1 MFTFVSRRVAILGD
15 GLSNTEKGMP
25 HLLIV
30 DDDAAIRETLAE
42 IGRDSGFSVALAA
55 SVKDALIQLE
65 RQAPDLVLTD
75 VRLPE
80 GSGMDI
86 FKNAAAASAE
96 VVVMTGHGT
105 VDNAVQALRLGATD
119 YLVKPI
125 CMDRL
130 NDILARIAAG
140 AGGDLPGMPFEEPG
154 RFGKMYGASGRM
166 LELYRQLGRVA
177 PTNVTTL
184 VIGESGTGK
193 ELAAHAIHEL
203 SARRQR
209 PFIAVNCG
217 AISPNLIESEMF
229 GHERG
234 SFTGADRQ
242 HKGYFERADG
252 GTLFLDEVTE
262 MPLDLQVKLLR
273 VLETGQFMRVG
284 TNREIACDI
293 RIVAAT
299 NRNPEQAVQEG
310 KLREDLYYRLSV
322 FPVEL
327 PPLRERGDD
336 ILLLARRFLEAQNRE
351 AGKDKDFSPSAL
363 AVLKQ
368 YAWPGNVRELKNF
381 VRRAF
386 IMADGDVL
394 DADMLVPQVSPAGA
408 ARGGQVSVPVGE
420 TLAEADRR
428 LILATL
434 ERCNGV
440 KKQTAAMLGISPKTL
455 YNRLEEYA
463 AAGYALPGESPART
477 ERPSRP

>member
-1 MFTFVSRRVAILGD
+1 
-15 GLSNTEKGMP
+15 MP

-30 DDDAAIRETLAE
+30 DDDDAIRETLAE
-42 IGRDSGFSVALAA
+42 LGRDNGFTVALAA

-65 RQAPDLVLTD
+65 RQSPDLVLTD
-75 VRLPE
+75 VRLPG
-80 GSGMDI
+80 GSGMDL
-86 FKNAAAASAE
+86 FKSVATASAE

-125 CMDRL
+125 CMERL
-130 NDILARIAAG
+130 NGILARIMAN
-140 AGGDLPGMPFEEPG
+140 AGGELPGRPFEEPG
-154 RFGKMYGASGRM
+154 RFGKMYGASAPMR
-166 LELYRQLGRVA
+166 ELYRQIGRVA
-177 PTNVTTL
+177 PTDVTVLL
-184 VIGESGTGK
+184 VGESGTGK
-193 ELAAHAIHEL
+193 ELAAHAVHQL

-284 TNREIACDI
+284 THREIACDI

-310 KLREDLYYRLSV
+310 KLREDLYYRLNV
-322 FPVEL
+322 FPLEL
-327 PPLRERGDD
+327 PALRERGDD
-336 ILLLARRFLEAQNRE
+336 ILLLADRFLQAQNEESGRTK
-351 AGKDKDFSPSAL
+351 AFSAR
-363 AVLKQ
+363 AATAMAQ
-368 YAWPGNVRELKNF
+368 YEWPGNVRELKNF

-386 IMADGDVL
+386 IMAEGDEL
-394 DADMLVPQVSPAGA
+394 DADMLTPQVSPGGEM
-408 ARGGQVSVPVGE
+408 RGGQVTVPVGE

-434 ERCNGV
+434 ERCKGV
-440 KKQTAAMLGISPKTL
+440 KKQAAAVLGISPKTL

-463 AAGYALPGESPART
+463 AAGYALPGEEPGSAH
-477 ERPSRP
+477 

>member
-1 MFTFVSRRVAILGD
+1 
-15 GLSNTEKGMP
+15 MP

-30 DDDAAIRETLAE
+30 EDDDAIRETLAE
-42 IGRDSGFSVALAA
+42 IGRDSGFTVALAA

-75 VRLPE
+75 VRLPG

-86 FKNAAAASAE
+86 FKNVAVASAE

-119 YLVKPI
+119 YLTKPI

-130 NDILARIAAG
+130 NEILTRVVAN
-140 AGGDLPGMPFEEPG
+140 AGGERPGTPFEEPG
-154 RFGKMYGASGRM
+154 RFGKMYGASPPMR
-166 LELYRQLGRVA
+166 ELYRQVGRVA
-177 PTNVTTL
+177 PTDVTVL
-184 VIGESGTGK
+184 LIGESGTGK

-203 SARRQR
+203 SKRRQR

-217 AISPNLIESEMF
+217 AISPHLIESEMF

-284 TNREIACDI
+284 TNREIGCDI
-293 RIVAAT
+293 RIIAAT

-322 FPVEL
+322 FPLEL

-336 ILLLARRFLEAQNRE
+336 IAFLADRFLQAQNQDTGSHK
-351 AGKDKDFSPSAL
+351 AFSARAKAAL
-363 AVLKQ
+363 AQ
-368 YAWPGNVRELKNF
+368 YEWPGNVRELKNF

-386 IMADGDVL
+386 IMAESDELDVDL
-394 DADMLVPQVSPAGA
+394 LAPQVSPGGDLA
-408 ARGGQVSVPVGE
+408 AGGQVTVPVGE

-434 ERCNGV
+434 ERCKGV
-440 KKQTAAMLGISPKTL
+440 KKQAAAVLGISPKTL

-463 AAGYALPGESPART
+463 AAGYSLPGEPP
-477 ERPSRP
+477 PSSSSSASR

>member
-1 MFTFVSRRVAILGD
+1 
-15 GLSNTEKGMP
+15 MP
-25 HLLIV
+25 HLLVV
-30 DDDAAIRETLAE
+30 DDDDAIRETLAE
-42 IGRDSGFSVALAA
+42 LGRDSGFSVAVAA
-55 SVKDALIQLE
+55 SVRDALIQLE

-75 VRLPE
+75 VRLP
-80 GSGMDI
+80 GGNGMDI
-86 FKNAAAASAE
+86 FKNAAVASAE
-96 VVVMTGHGT
+96 VVVMTGHGS
-105 VDNAVQALRLGATD
+105 VDYAVQALRLGASD
-119 YLVKPI
+119 FLVKPI
-125 CMDRL
+125 CMERL
-130 NDILARIAAG
+130 NDILVRVATN

-154 RFGKMYGASGRM
+154 RFGKMFGQSERM
-166 LELYRQLGRVA
+166 LELYRQIGRVA

-184 VIGESGTGK
+184 LIGESGTGK

-203 SARRQR
+203 STRRQR

-284 TNREIACDI
+284 TNREISCNI

-322 FPVEL
+322 FPIEL

-336 ILLLARRFLEAQNRE
+336 ILFLARRFLQAQNQE
-351 AGKDKDFSPSAL
+351 SGKNKDFSPQAAEAL
-363 AVLKQ
+363 KH
-368 YAWPGNVRELKNF
+368 YDWPGNVRELKNF

-386 IMADGDVL
+386 IMADGNVL
-394 DADMLVPQVSPAGA
+394 GVDMLAPYVSPSGDAE
-408 ARGGQVSVPVGE
+408 GGQVSVPVGE

-440 KKQTAAMLGISPKTL
+440 KKQAAQMLGISPKTL

-463 AAGYALPGESPART
+463 AAGYPLPGETPASGAGG
-477 ERPSRP
+477 SRNAA

>member
-1 MFTFVSRRVAILGD
+1 
-15 GLSNTEKGMP
+15 MP

-30 DDDAAIRETLAE
+30 DDDDAIRETLAE
-42 IGRDSGFSVALAA
+42 VGRDSGFSVALAA

-75 VRLPE
+75 VRLPG

-86 FKNAAAASAE
+86 FKNVAASSAE

-125 CMDRL
+125 CMERL
-130 NDILARIAAG
+130 EEILKRIMINS
-140 AGGDLPGMPFEEPG
+140 GGEMPGTPFEEPG
-154 RFGKMYGASGRM
+154 RFGKLFGKSERM
-166 LELYRQLGRVA
+166 QELYRQIGRVA
-177 PTNVTTL
+177 PTTVTTL
-184 VIGESGTGK
+184 LIGESGTGK

-203 SARRQR
+203 SPRRQR

-293 RIVAAT
+293 RVVAAT

-322 FPVEL
+322 FPIEL
-327 PPLRERGDD
+327 PALRDRGSD
-336 ILLLARRFLEAQNRE
+336 ILFLAQRFLQTLNEE
-351 AGKDKDFSPSAL
+351 SGKSKAFSPEAATAL
-363 AVLKQ
+363 EQ
-368 YAWPGNVRELKNF
+368 YEWPGNVRELKNF

-394 DADMLVPQVSPAGA
+394 DLEMLVPLVSPGGESA
-408 ARGGQVSVPVGE
+408 GGQVSVPVGE

-440 KKQTAAMLGISPKTL
+440 KKQAAAVLGISPKTL

-463 AAGYALPGESPART
+463 AAGYPLPGENSRT
-477 ERPSRP
+477 GGPSRESA

>member
-1 MFTFVSRRVAILGD
+1 
-15 GLSNTEKGMP
+15 MP

-30 DDDAAIRETLAE
+30 EDDDAIRETLAE
-42 IGRDSGFSVALAA
+42 IGRDSGFTVALAA

-75 VRLPE
+75 VRLPG

-86 FKNAAAASAE
+86 FKNVAVASAE

-119 YLVKPI
+119 YLTKPI

-130 NDILARIAAG
+130 NEILARILAN
-140 AGGDLPGMPFEEPG
+140 AGGERPGTPFEEPG
-154 RFGKMYGASGRM
+154 RFGKMYGTSPPMR
-166 LELYRQLGRVA
+166 ELYRQIGRVA
-177 PTNVTTL
+177 PTNVTVL
-184 VIGESGTGK
+184 LIGESGTGK

-217 AISPNLIESEMF
+217 AISPHLIESEMF

-284 TNREIACDI
+284 TNREIGCDI
-293 RIVAAT
+293 RIIAAT

-322 FPVEL
+322 FPLEL
-327 PPLRERGDD
+327 PPLRERGED
-336 ILLLARRFLEAQNRE
+336 IAFLADRFLQAQNQE
-351 AGKDKDFSPSAL
+351 TGSDKVFSARAL
-363 AVLKQ
+363 AALAQ
-368 YAWPGNVRELKNF
+368 YEWPGNVRELKNY

-386 IMADGDVL
+386 IMAEGNELNVDL
-394 DADMLVPQVSPAGA
+394 LAPQVSPSGDANL
-408 ARGGQVSVPVGE
+408 GGQVTVPVGE

-434 ERCNGV
+434 ERCKGV
-440 KKQTAAMLGISPKTL
+440 KKQAAAVLGISPKTL

-463 AAGYALPGESPART
+463 AAGYLLPGEPPPSSTHAAR
-477 ERPSRP
+477 

>member
-1 MFTFVSRRVAILGD
+1 
-15 GLSNTEKGMP
+15 MP

-30 DDDAAIRETLAE
+30 DDDDAIRETLAE
-42 IGRDSGFSVALAA
+42 LGRDSGFTVALAA
-55 SVKDALIQLE
+55 SVKAALIQLE

-86 FKNAAAASAE
+86 FKNVAAASAE

-130 NDILARIAAG
+130 NGILARIMLN
-140 AGGDLPGMPFEEPG
+140 AGGELPGVPFEAPG
-154 RFGKMYGASGRM
+154 RFGKMYGSSAVMR
-166 LELYRQLGRVA
+166 ELYRQIGRVA
-177 PTNVTTL
+177 PTGVTVLL
-184 VIGESGTGK
+184 VGESGTGK

-203 SARRQR
+203 SSRRQR

-217 AISPNLIESEMF
+217 AISPHLIESEMF

-284 TNREIACDI
+284 TNREIGCDI

-310 KLREDLYYRLSV
+310 KLREDLYYRLNV
-322 FPVEL
+322 FPLEL
-327 PPLRERGDD
+327 PPLRERGED
-336 ILLLARRFLEAQNRE
+336 ILFLAERFLLAQNEETGR
-351 AGKDKDFSPSAL
+351 AKVFSTRAAAAL
-363 AVLKQ
+363 SQ
-368 YAWPGNVRELKNF
+368 YEWPGNVRELKNF

-386 IMADGDVL
+386 IMAEGDEL
-394 DADMLVPQVSPAGA
+394 DTDLLAPQVSPSGDLA
-408 ARGGQVSVPVGE
+408 GGQVSVPVGE

-434 ERCNGV
+434 ERCKGV
-440 KKQTAAMLGISPKTL
+440 KKQAAAVLGISPKTL

-463 AAGYALPGESPART
+463 AAGYALPGEGSPGS
-477 ERPSRP
+477 E

>member
-1 MFTFVSRRVAILGD
+1 
-15 GLSNTEKGMP
+15 MP

-30 DDDAAIRETLAE
+30 DDDDAIRETLAE
-42 IGRDSGFSVALAA
+42 IGRESGFSVALAA
-55 SVKDALIQLE
+55 SVRDALIQLE

-75 VRLPE
+75 VRLPG

-86 FKNAAAASAE
+86 FKNVAISSAE
-96 VVVMTGHGT
+96 VVVMTGHGS
-105 VDNAVQALRLGATD
+105 VDSAVQALRLGATD

-125 CMDRL
+125 CMERL
-130 NDILARIAAG
+130 NEILGRILTA
-140 AGGDLPGMPFEEPG
+140 AGGDAPGTPFEEPG
-154 RFGKMYGASGRM
+154 RFGKLYGKSERM
-166 LELYRQLGRVA
+166 LELYRQIGRVA

-184 VIGESGTGK
+184 LIGESGTGK

-203 SARRQR
+203 SPRRQR

-299 NRNPEQAVQEG
+299 NRNPEQAVQDG

-327 PPLRERGDD
+327 PPLRERGSD
-336 ILLLARRFLEAQNRE
+336 ILFLAQRFLQALNQES
-351 AGKDKDFSPSAL
+351 GKTKDFSPEAGAAL
-363 AVLKQ
+363 AQ
-368 YAWPGNVRELKNF
+368 YEWPGNVRELKNF

-386 IMADGDVL
+386 IMADGDTL
-394 DADMLVPQVSPAGA
+394 DLDMLAPHVSPSGEA
-408 ARGGQVSVPVGE
+408 ASGQVSVPVGE

-440 KKQTAAMLGISPKTL
+440 KKQTAAVLGISPKTL

-463 AAGYALPGESPART
+463 AAGYVLPGEDPQA
-477 ERPSRP
+477 ENASRGSA

>member
-1 MFTFVSRRVAILGD
+1 
-15 GLSNTEKGMP
+15 MP

-30 DDDAAIRETLAE
+30 DDDDAIRETLAE
-42 IGRDSGFSVALAA
+42 IGRDSGYTVALAA
-55 SVKDALIQLE
+55 SIKDALIQLE

-75 VRLPE
+75 VRLPG

-86 FKNAAAASAE
+86 FKNVAVSSAE

-119 YLVKPI
+119 FLVKPI

-130 NDILARIAAG
+130 NEILTRIATNAG
-140 AGGDLPGMPFEEPG
+140 VEMPGTPFEEPG
-154 RFGKMYGASGRM
+154 RFGKMYGASARM
-166 LELYRQLGRVA
+166 VELYRQVARVA

-184 VIGESGTGK
+184 LIGESGTGK

-203 SARRQR
+203 STRRQR

-284 TNREIACDI
+284 TNREISCDI

-322 FPVEL
+322 FPIEL
-327 PPLRERGDD
+327 PPLRERGED
-336 ILLLARRFLEAQNRE
+336 ILFLARRFLQAQNQE
-351 AGKDKDFSPSAL
+351 SGKNKDFSPHA
-363 AVLKQ
+363 AEVLSR
-368 YAWPGNVRELKNF
+368 YEWPGNVRELKNF

-394 DADMLVPQVSPAGA
+394 DVDMLAPHVSPSGDDANM
-408 ARGGQVSVPVGE
+408 QVSVPVGE

-463 AAGYALPGESPART
+463 ADGYVLPGEAGAKDSD
-477 ERPSRP
+477 

>member
-1 MFTFVSRRVAILGD
+1 
-15 GLSNTEKGMP
+15 MP
-25 HLLIV
+25 HLLVV
-30 DDDAAIRETLAE
+30 DDDDAIRETLAE
-42 IGRDSGFSVALAA
+42 LGRDSGFSVAVAA
-55 SVKDALIQLE
+55 SVKDAFIQLE

-75 VRLPE
+75 VRLP
-80 GSGMDI
+80 GGNGMDI
-86 FKNAAAASAE
+86 FKSVAAASAE

-105 VDNAVQALRLGATD
+105 VDYAVQALRLGATD
-119 YLVKPI
+119 FLVKPI
-125 CMDRL
+125 CMERL
-130 NDILARIAAG
+130 NAILTRVVAN
-140 AGGDLPGMPFEEPG
+140 AGGDLPGMPFEEAG
-154 RFGKMYGASGRM
+154 RFGKLYGASDCM
-166 LELYRQLGRVA
+166 TALYRQIGRVA

-184 VIGESGTGK
+184 LIGESGTGK

-203 SARRQR
+203 SSRRQR

-293 RIVAAT
+293 RIIAAT
-299 NRNPEQAVQEG
+299 NRNPEQAVQDG

-322 FPVEL
+322 FPIEL
-327 PPLRERGDD
+327 PALRERGDD
-336 ILLLARRFLEAQNRE
+336 ILFLAQRFLQAQNQETGKNKVFAPE
-351 AGKDKDFSPSAL
+351 AAQAL
-363 AVLKQ
+363 AQ
-368 YAWPGNVRELKNF
+368 YDWPGNVRELKNF

-386 IMADGDVL
+386 IMAEGEVL
-394 DADMLVPQVSPAGA
+394 NADMLAPHVSPSGDA
-408 ARGGQVSVPVGE
+408 AAGQVSVPVGE

-434 ERCNGV
+434 ARCNGV

-463 AAGYALPGESPART
+463 AAGYVLPGEGGSDETR
-477 ERPSRP
+477 SQS

>member
-1 MFTFVSRRVAILGD
+1 
-15 GLSNTEKGMP
+15 MP

-30 DDDAAIRETLAE
+30 DDDDAIRETLAE

-55 SVKDALIQLE
+55 SVKDAMIQLE

-86 FKNAAAASAE
+86 FKNVAAASAE

-105 VDNAVQALRLGATD
+105 LDNAVQALRLGATD

-125 CMDRL
+125 CMERL
-130 NDILARIAAG
+130 NEIMARIVSNSGGEPAG
-140 AGGDLPGMPFEEPG
+140 LPFEEPG
-154 RFGKMYGASGRM
+154 RFGKMYGTSAPMRD
-166 LELYRQLGRVA
+166 LYRQIGRVA
-177 PTNVTTL
+177 PTDVTVLL
-184 VIGESGTGK
+184 VGESGTGK

-203 SARRQR
+203 SARHQR

-217 AISPNLIESEMF
+217 AISPHLIESEMF

-273 VLETGQFMRVG
+273 VLETGRFMRVG
-284 TNREIACDI
+284 TNREIGCDI

-310 KLREDLYYRLSV
+310 KLREDLYYRLNV
-322 FPVEL
+322 FPLQL
-327 PPLRERGDD
+327 PPLRERGEDV
-336 ILLLARRFLEAQNRE
+336 LFLAERFLQAQNEETGRSK
-351 AGKDKDFSPSAL
+351 AFAPGAAQTLS
-363 AVLKQ
+363 Q
-368 YAWPGNVRELKNF
+368 YEWPGNVRELKNF

-386 IMADGDVL
+386 IMAEGDEL
-394 DADMLVPQVSPAGA
+394 DAELLAPQVSPSGDIA
-408 ARGGQVSVPVGE
+408 GGQVSLPVGE

-434 ERCNGV
+434 QRCKGV
-440 KKQTAAMLGISPKTL
+440 KKQAAAVLGISPKTL

-463 AAGYALPGESPART
+463 AAGYVLPGEARQDAA
-477 ERPSRP
+477 P

>member
-1 MFTFVSRRVAILGD
+1 
-15 GLSNTEKGMP
+15 MP

-30 DDDAAIRETLAE
+30 DDDDAIRETLAE

-75 VRLPE
+75 VRLPG

-86 FKNAAAASAE
+86 FKNVAVSSAE

-105 VDNAVQALRLGATD
+105 VDNAVEALRLGATD

-125 CMDRL
+125 CMERL
-130 NDILARIAAG
+130 AEILKRIMTNS
-140 AGGDLPGMPFEEPG
+140 GGEMPGTPFEEPG
-154 RFGKMYGASGRM
+154 RFGKLYGKSERM
-166 LELYRQLGRVA
+166 QELYRQIGRVA
-177 PTNVTTL
+177 PTTVTTL
-184 VIGESGTGK
+184 LIGESGTGK

-203 SARRQR
+203 SPRRQR

-293 RIVAAT
+293 RVVAAT

-322 FPVEL
+322 FPIEL
-327 PPLRERGDD
+327 PALRDRGSD
-336 ILLLARRFLEAQNRE
+336 IVFLAQRFLQTLNDESGKNKVFSSEA
-351 AGKDKDFSPSAL
+351 AAAL
-363 AVLKQ
+363 EQ
-368 YAWPGNVRELKNF
+368 YEWPGNVRELKNF

-394 DADMLVPQVSPAGA
+394 DLEMLVPHVSPAGESS
-408 ARGGQVSVPVGE
+408 GSQVSVPVGE

-440 KKQTAAMLGISPKTL
+440 KKQAAAVLGISPKTL

-463 AAGYALPGESPART
+463 AAGYPMPGET
-477 ERPSRP
+477 SRAGVPPRESA

>member
-1 MFTFVSRRVAILGD
+1 
-15 GLSNTEKGMP
+15 MP

-30 DDDAAIRETLAE
+30 DDDDAIRETLAE
-42 IGRDSGFSVALAA
+42 IGRESGFSVALAA

-75 VRLPE
+75 VRLPG

-86 FKNAAAASAE
+86 FKNVAVHSAE

-125 CMDRL
+125 CMERL
-130 NDILARIAAG
+130 EEILKRIMTNS
-140 AGGDLPGMPFEEPG
+140 GGEMPGTPFEEPG
-154 RFGKMYGASGRM
+154 RFGKLYGKSERM
-166 LELYRQLGRVA
+166 QELYRQIGRVA
-177 PTNVTTL
+177 PTTVTTL
-184 VIGESGTGK
+184 LIGESGTGK

-203 SARRQR
+203 SPRRQR

-293 RIVAAT
+293 RVVAAT

-322 FPVEL
+322 FPIEL
-327 PPLRERGDD
+327 PALRDRGSD
-336 ILLLARRFLEAQNRE
+336 ILFLAQRFLQSLNEE
-351 AGKDKDFSPSAL
+351 SGKHKDFSPEAAAAL
-363 AVLKQ
+363 SH
-368 YAWPGNVRELKNF
+368 YEWPGNVRELKNF

-394 DADMLVPQVSPAGA
+394 DLEMLVPQVSPAGETA
-408 ARGGQVSVPVGE
+408 GGQVSVPVGE

-440 KKQTAAMLGISPKTL
+440 KKQAAAVLGISPKTL

-463 AAGYALPGESPART
+463 AAGYVLPGENSRAGG
-477 ERPSRP
+477 PSRESA

>member
-1 MFTFVSRRVAILGD
+1 
-15 GLSNTEKGMP
+15 MP
-25 HLLIV
+25 HLLVV
-30 DDDAAIRETLAE
+30 DDDDAIRETLAE
-42 IGRDSGFSVALAA
+42 LGRDSGFSVAVAA
-55 SVKDALIQLE
+55 SVKDAFIQLE

-75 VRLPE
+75 VRLP
-80 GSGMDI
+80 GGNGMDI
-86 FKNAAAASAE
+86 FKSVAAASAE

-105 VDNAVQALRLGATD
+105 VDYAVQALRLGATD
-119 YLVKPI
+119 FLVKPI
-125 CMDRL
+125 CMERL
-130 NDILARIAAG
+130 NAILTRVVAN
-140 AGGDLPGMPFEEPG
+140 AGGDLPGMPFEEAG
-154 RFGKMYGASGRM
+154 RFGKLYGASDCM
-166 LELYRQLGRVA
+166 TALYRQIGRVA

-184 VIGESGTGK
+184 LIGESGTGK

-203 SARRQR
+203 SSRRQR

-293 RIVAAT
+293 RIIAAT
-299 NRNPEQAVQEG
+299 NRNPEQAVQDG

-322 FPVEL
+322 FPIEL

-336 ILLLARRFLEAQNRE
+336 ILFLAQRFLQAQNQETGKNKVFAPE
-351 AGKDKDFSPSAL
+351 AAQAL
-363 AVLKQ
+363 AQ
-368 YAWPGNVRELKNF
+368 YDWPGNVRELKNF

-386 IMADGDVL
+386 IMAEGEVL
-394 DADMLVPQVSPAGA
+394 NADMLAPHVSPSGDA
-408 ARGGQVSVPVGE
+408 AAGQVSVPVGE

-434 ERCNGV
+434 ARCNGV

-463 AAGYALPGESPART
+463 AAGYVLPGEGGSDEAR
-477 ERPSRP
+477 SQS

>member
-1 MFTFVSRRVAILGD
+1 
-15 GLSNTEKGMP
+15 MP

-30 DDDAAIRETLAE
+30 DDDDAIRETLAE

-55 SVKDALIQLE
+55 SVKDAMIQLE

-86 FKNAAAASAE
+86 FKNVAAASAE

-105 VDNAVQALRLGATD
+105 LDNAVQALRLGATD

-125 CMDRL
+125 CMERL
-130 NDILARIAAG
+130 NEIMARIVSNSGGEPAG
-140 AGGDLPGMPFEEPG
+140 LPFEEPG
-154 RFGKMYGASGRM
+154 RFGKMYGTSAPMR
-166 LELYRQLGRVA
+166 ELYRQIGRVA
-177 PTNVTTL
+177 PTDVTVL
-184 VIGESGTGK
+184 LIGESGTGK

-217 AISPNLIESEMF
+217 AISPHLIESEMF

-273 VLETGQFMRVG
+273 VLETGRFMRVG
-284 TNREIACDI
+284 TNREIGCDI

-310 KLREDLYYRLSV
+310 KLREDLYYRLNV
-322 FPVEL
+322 FPLQL
-327 PPLRERGDD
+327 PPLRERGEDV
-336 ILLLARRFLEAQNRE
+336 LFLAERFLQAQNEETGRSKVF
-351 AGKDKDFSPSAL
+351 APGAAQTLS
-363 AVLKQ
+363 Q
-368 YAWPGNVRELKNF
+368 YEWPGNVRELKNF

-386 IMADGDVL
+386 IMADGDEL
-394 DADMLVPQVSPAGA
+394 DAELLAPQVSPSGDIA
-408 ARGGQVSVPVGE
+408 GGQVSLPVGE

-434 ERCNGV
+434 QRCKGV
-440 KKQTAAMLGISPKTL
+440 KKQAAAVLGISPKTL

-463 AAGYALPGESPART
+463 AAGYVLPGEARQDAA
-477 ERPSRP
+477 P

>member
-1 MFTFVSRRVAILGD
+1 
-15 GLSNTEKGMP
+15 MP

-30 DDDAAIRETLAE
+30 EDDDAIRETLAE
-42 IGRDSGFSVALAA
+42 IGRDSGFTVALAA

-75 VRLPE
+75 VRLPG

-86 FKNAAAASAE
+86 FKNVAVASAE

-119 YLVKPI
+119 YLTKPI

-130 NDILARIAAG
+130 NEILTRVVAN
-140 AGGDLPGMPFEEPG
+140 AGGERPGTPFEEPG
-154 RFGKMYGASGRM
+154 RFGKMYGSSPPMR
-166 LELYRQLGRVA
+166 ELYRQVGRVA
-177 PTNVTTL
+177 PTDVTVL
-184 VIGESGTGK
+184 LIGESGTGK

-203 SARRQR
+203 SRRRQR

-217 AISPNLIESEMF
+217 AISPHLIESEMF

-284 TNREIACDI
+284 TNREIGCDI
-293 RIVAAT
+293 RIIAAT

-322 FPVEL
+322 FPLEL

-336 ILLLARRFLEAQNRE
+336 IAFLADRFLQAQNQD
-351 AGKDKDFSPSAL
+351 AGSHKAFSARAKSAL
-363 AVLKQ
+363 AQ
-368 YAWPGNVRELKNF
+368 YEWPGNVRELKNF

-386 IMADGDVL
+386 IMAESDELDVDL
-394 DADMLVPQVSPAGA
+394 LAPQVSPGGDLGA
-408 ARGGQVSVPVGE
+408 GGQITVPVGE

-434 ERCNGV
+434 ERCKGV
-440 KKQTAAMLGISPKTL
+440 KKQAAAVLGISPKTL

-463 AAGYALPGESPART
+463 AAGYALPGEPP
-477 ERPSRP
+477 PSSSSSASR

>member
-1 MFTFVSRRVAILGD
+1 
-15 GLSNTEKGMP
+15 MP

-30 DDDAAIRETLAE
+30 DDDDAIRETLAE
-42 IGRDSGFSVALAA
+42 LGRDSGFSVALAA
-55 SVKDALIQLE
+55 SVKDAFIQLE

-75 VRLPE
+75 VRLP
-80 GSGMDI
+80 GGNGMDI
-86 FKNAAAASAE
+86 FKNVAAASAE

-105 VDNAVQALRLGATD
+105 VDYAVQALRLGATD
-119 YLVKPI
+119 FLVKPI
-125 CMDRL
+125 CMERL
-130 NDILARIAAG
+130 NAILKRVVAN
-140 AGGDLPGMPFEEPG
+140 AGGDLPGMPFEEAG
-154 RFGKMYGASGRM
+154 RFGKLYGASDCM
-166 LELYRQLGRVA
+166 TALYRQIGRVA

-184 VIGESGTGK
+184 LIGESGTGK

-203 SARRQR
+203 STRRQR

-284 TNREIACDI
+284 TNREIGCDI

-299 NRNPEQAVQEG
+299 NRNPEQAVQDG

-322 FPVEL
+322 FPIEL
-327 PPLRERGDD
+327 PALRERGDD
-336 ILLLARRFLEAQNRE
+336 ILFLAQRFLQAQNQE
-351 AGKDKDFSPSAL
+351 TGKNKVFSPQAAEAL
-363 AVLKQ
+363 MQ
-368 YAWPGNVRELKNF
+368 YEWPGNVRELKNF

-394 DADMLVPQVSPAGA
+394 DVDMLAPHVSPGGDA
-408 ARGGQVSVPVGE
+408 AGGQVSVPVGE

-434 ERCNGV
+434 ARCNGV

-463 AAGYALPGESPART
+463 AAGYILPGEAGAGEARDAG
-477 ERPSRP
+477 

>member
-1 MFTFVSRRVAILGD
+1 
-15 GLSNTEKGMP
+15 MP

-30 DDDAAIRETLAE
+30 DDDDAIRETLAE

-55 SVKDALIQLE
+55 SVKDAMIQLE

-86 FKNAAAASAE
+86 FKNVAAASAE

-105 VDNAVQALRLGATD
+105 LDNAVQALRLGATD

-125 CMDRL
+125 CMERL
-130 NDILARIAAG
+130 NEIMARIVSNSGGEPAG
-140 AGGDLPGMPFEEPG
+140 LPFEEPG
-154 RFGKMYGASGRM
+154 RFGKMYGTSAPMR
-166 LELYRQLGRVA
+166 ELYRQIGRVA
-177 PTNVTTL
+177 PTDVTVL
-184 VIGESGTGK
+184 LIGESGTGK

-217 AISPNLIESEMF
+217 AISPHLIESEMF

-273 VLETGQFMRVG
+273 VLETGRFMRVG
-284 TNREIACDI
+284 TNREIGCDI

-310 KLREDLYYRLSV
+310 KLREDLYYRLNV
-322 FPVEL
+322 FPLQL
-327 PPLRERGDD
+327 PPLRERGEDV
-336 ILLLARRFLEAQNRE
+336 LFLAERFLQAQNEETGRSK
-351 AGKDKDFSPSAL
+351 AFAPGAAQTLS
-363 AVLKQ
+363 Q
-368 YAWPGNVRELKNF
+368 YEWPGNVRELKNF

-386 IMADGDVL
+386 IMAEGDEL
-394 DADMLVPQVSPAGA
+394 DAELLAPRVSPSGDIA
-408 ARGGQVSVPVGE
+408 GGQVSLPVGE

-434 ERCNGV
+434 QRCKGV
-440 KKQTAAMLGISPKTL
+440 KKQAAAVLGISPKTL

-463 AAGYALPGESPART
+463 AAGYVLPGEARQDAA
-477 ERPSRP
+477 P

>member
-1 MFTFVSRRVAILGD
+1 
-15 GLSNTEKGMP
+15 MP

-42 IGRDSGFSVALAA
+42 IGRDRGFSVALAA
-55 SVKDALIQLE
+55 SIKDALIQLE
-65 RQAPDLVLTD
+65 RQVPDLVLTD

-125 CMDRL
+125 CMERL
-130 NDILARIAAG
+130 NEILARIAASAGEETPG
-140 AGGDLPGMPFEEPG
+140 APFEEPG
-154 RFGKMYGASGRM
+154 RFGRMYGASARM
-166 LELYRQLGRVA
+166 LELYRQIGRVA
-177 PTNVTTL
+177 PTSVTAL

-203 SARRQR
+203 SPRRQR

-262 MPLDLQVKLLR
+262 MPPDLQVKLLR

-293 RIVAAT
+293 RIIAAT
-299 NRNPEQAVQEG
+299 NRNPEQAVREG

-336 ILLLARRFLEAQNRE
+336 IALLAQRFLAAQNQE
-351 AGKDKDFSPSAL
+351 SGKRKDFSPRAL

-368 YAWPGNVRELKNF
+368 YDWPGNVRELKNF

-386 IMADGDVL
+386 IMADADVL
-394 DADMLVPQVSPAGA
+394 DADMLVPQISPSGA
-408 ARGGQVSVPVGE
+408 AEDGQVSVPVGE

-463 AAGYALPGESPART
+463 AAGYVLPGEPAP
-477 ERPSRP
+477 RPGPPRGN

>member
-1 MFTFVSRRVAILGD
+1 
-15 GLSNTEKGMP
+15 MP

-30 DDDAAIRETLAE
+30 DDDDAIRETLAE

-55 SVKDALIQLE
+55 SVKDAMIQLE

-86 FKNAAAASAE
+86 FKNVAAASAE

-105 VDNAVQALRLGATD
+105 LDNAVQALRLGATD

-125 CMDRL
+125 CMERL
-130 NDILARIAAG
+130 NEIMARIVSN
-140 AGGDLPGMPFEEPG
+140 AGGEPAGLPFEEPG
-154 RFGKMYGASGRM
+154 RFGKMYGTSAPMR
-166 LELYRQLGRVA
+166 ELYRQIGRVA
-177 PTNVTTL
+177 PSDVTVL
-184 VIGESGTGK
+184 LIGESGTGK

-217 AISPNLIESEMF
+217 AISPHLIESEMF

-273 VLETGQFMRVG
+273 VLETGRFMRVG
-284 TNREIACDI
+284 TNREIGCDI

-310 KLREDLYYRLSV
+310 KLREDLYYRLNV
-322 FPVEL
+322 FPLQL
-327 PPLRERGDD
+327 PPLRERGEDV
-336 ILLLARRFLEAQNRE
+336 LFLAERFLQAQNEETGRSK
-351 AGKDKDFSPSAL
+351 AFAPGAAQTLS
-363 AVLKQ
+363 Q
-368 YAWPGNVRELKNF
+368 YEWPGNVRELKNF

-386 IMADGDVL
+386 IMAEGDEL
-394 DADMLVPQVSPAGA
+394 DAELLAPQVSPSGDIA
-408 ARGGQVSVPVGE
+408 GGQVSLPVGE

-434 ERCNGV
+434 QRCKGV
-440 KKQTAAMLGISPKTL
+440 KKQAAAVLGISPKTL

-463 AAGYALPGESPART
+463 AAGYVLPGEARQDAA
-477 ERPSRP
+477 P

>member
-1 MFTFVSRRVAILGD
+1 
-15 GLSNTEKGMP
+15 MP

-42 IGRDSGFSVALAA
+42 IGRESGFSVALAA
-55 SVKDALIQLE
+55 SIKDAMIQLE

-125 CMDRL
+125 CMERL
-130 NDILARIAAG
+130 NDILTRIAAG
-140 AGGDLPGMPFEEPG
+140 AGGDLAGQPFEEPG
-154 RFGKMYGASGRM
+154 RFGKMYGASERM
-166 LELYRQLGRVA
+166 QDLYRQLGRVA

-203 SARRQR
+203 SPRRQR

-299 NRNPEQAVQEG
+299 NRNPEQAVREG

-336 ILLLARRFLEAQNRE
+336 ILLLARRFLATQNQE
-351 AGKDKDFSPSAL
+351 SGTSKDFSPAAL
-363 AVLKQ
+363 ERLQQ
-368 YAWPGNVRELKNF
+368 YEWPGNVRELKNF

-386 IMADGDVL
+386 IMADGNVL
-394 DADMLVPQVSPAGA
+394 EADMLAPQVSPSGASAAGG
-408 ARGGQVSVPVGE
+408 RVSVPVGE
-420 TLAEADRR
+420 TLAEVDRR

-463 AAGYALPGESPART
+463 AAGYVLPGEPGARPP
-477 ERPSRP
+477 RR